1 MPDLHNDNPGALA
14 EVFRP
19 MSDSELL
26 QEWEKW
32 KITAST
38 AKEAVRSE
46 LERRGIAVTQP
57 A

>member
-1 MPDLHNDNPGALA
+1 MPDLHNDHPDALV

-32 KITAST
+32 RITAST
-38 AKEAVRSE
+38 AKEAVYAE
-46 LERRGIAVTQP
+46 LGRRGLSVETS
-57 A
+57 